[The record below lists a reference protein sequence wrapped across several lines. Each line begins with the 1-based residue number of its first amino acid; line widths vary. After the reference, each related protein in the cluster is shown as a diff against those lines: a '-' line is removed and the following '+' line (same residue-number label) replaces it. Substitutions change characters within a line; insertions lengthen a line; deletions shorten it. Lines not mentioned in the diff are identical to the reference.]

1 MNKSNVTDS
10 GERKV
15 HETGAQRDRY
25 EGKGRMDLLP
35 MRALMKLSE
44 LFEAGAIKYDA
55 RNWEKGIPL
64 SSLFDSA
71 LRHLAKV
78 GINQN
83 DEPHLVQAAW
93 NIICML
99 DTSLRILEDTLP
111 DNLND
116 LSIDIVKLT
125 EIFPHMETEN
135 DS

>member
-1 MNKSNVTDS
+1 MNKSNVKDS

-99 DTSLRILEDTLP
+99 DTSLRILEDIL
-111 DNLND
+111 LLISLHI
-116 LSIDIVKLT
+116 LSLIL
-125 EIFPHMETEN
+125 
-135 DS
+135 